1 MFEAVMHIGQE
12 QLLIGKQR
20 DCQRMVA
27 FASMVLGELISQE
40 YLDDPTQTAQGLEY
54 LTQAAELYKNNT
66 EVLSQEEYSRVNLG
80 LSTLY
85 RHKGDQVQSK
95 RYLEMAKD
103 KVTDKKVL
111 LQFY

>member
-1 MFEAVMHIGQE
+1 
-12 QLLIGKQR
+12 
-20 DCQRMVA
+20 MVA
-27 FASMVLGELISQE
+27 FAHLALGELISQE
-40 YLDDPTQTAQGLEY
+40 YLEDSEQFSQGLEH
-54 LTQAAELYKNNT
+54 LIQAAELYKQNT

-103 KVTDKKVL
+103 KVTDKKIL
-111 LQFY
+111 LQFYQESANILTQEGKRN